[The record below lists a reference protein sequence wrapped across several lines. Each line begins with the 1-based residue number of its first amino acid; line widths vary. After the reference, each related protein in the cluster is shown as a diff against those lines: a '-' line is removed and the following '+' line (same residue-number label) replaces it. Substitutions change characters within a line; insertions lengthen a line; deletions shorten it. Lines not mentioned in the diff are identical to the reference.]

1 MLELKQNKNHYYYR
15 KDNNKLGGRKLK
27 RVRDKMIFRSC
38 RGMCAS
44 QASHVPLLVLSSD
57 IGPGA
62 FHG

>member
-1 MLELKQNKNHYYYR
+1 
-15 KDNNKLGGRKLK
+15 
-27 RVRDKMIFRSC
+27 MIFRGC
-38 RGMCAS
+38 KGMWAG